1 MINKYNFNLPIG
13 DWSDDGHGKCDFVF
27 VESNKPVEEVREVH
41 FKIKEV
47 TGIDIHNIANEY
59 DESVID
65 EDDPVI
71 EYLKSKEELRRN
83 VEEYNGRYYAT
94 VDFMSDL
101 WIMLLQDTDPT
112 LKLKKVVA
120 EKIPMLSFFGYD
132 EKKRHIGFVGYGTF

>member
-1 MINKYNFNLPIG
+1 MKYFTG
-13 DWSDDGHGKCDFVF
+13 
-27 VESNKPVEEVREVH
+27 
-41 FKIKEV
+41 KIKEV